1 MTKKVSLNFRS
12 RSESLG
18 YQNETILVL
27 PRFAL
32 LKVAI
37 KAKSGF
43 QGTLEMISV
52 SNWSILTA

>member
-1 MTKKVSLNFRS
+1 MMTKKVSLNFRS
-12 RSESLG
+12 RFKSLG

-27 PRFAL
+27 PRFAH

-43 QGTLEMISV
+43 QVTLEMISV
-52 SNWSILTA
+52 SN